1 MKRLLSLLLAT
12 TLLAGCVDAPSTT
25 PSQTALEP
33 QSLGLSAAPTPAIED
48 AWWKAFNDPQ
58 LDALVDQALAGSPT
72 LQLALARMREAQSQL
87 SVSRAA
93 TYPQLTVDA
102 QEQRE
107 HFSKEYVIPPPPF
120 GPGGT
125 MQWIGTVQANLS
137 WSLDFFGKQAAQVDQ
152 ARSTAEAAALDAT
165 AARLALAGSVTQ
177 AYIAL
182 DRAYLLAD
190 VADET
195 VKQREGVLRLTQG
208 RVNSGLDSKAS
219 DEQARALLAVAKED
233 LIRAQAERDL
243 AVHAIAALI
252 GRGADAYSI
261 SRPRLDSAALSLP
274 AVLPVDLLA
283 RRADIAAAE
292 ARVDAATSGRQAAHQ
307 AFYPDINLVG
317 AAGFAAIGLGG
328 LFTGNA
334 AQYALG
340 PAIHLPIFDA
350 GALRAKYAGA
360 TAGLDEA
367 VASYNQS
374 VVTAVKQT
382 SDAITQLQSLQA
394 QAAQQGEALHAS
406 SASFDLAT
414 RRYRSGLSPQLNV
427 LSAEDVLIQAKR
439 QDASISAD
447 LLSARVSLLM
457 ALGGGYAPANDNSNT
472 ASNDQD
478 HGQ

>member
-1 MKRLLSLLLAT
+1 MKRLLGLLLAT
-12 TLLAGCVDAPSTT
+12 ILLAGCVDAPSTI
-25 PSQTALEP
+25 PSQTALKP
-33 QSLGLSAAPTPAIED
+33 RSLGLSAVSAPMIED
-48 AWWKAFNDPQ
+48 AWWKAFGDPQ
-58 LDALVDQALAGSPT
+58 LDALVDRALAGSPT
-72 LQLALARMREAQSQL
+72 LQVALARMREAQSQL
-87 SVSRAA
+87 SASRAA
-93 TYPQLTVDA
+93 TYPQLSFDA
-102 QEQRE
+102 EEQRE

-125 MQWIGTVQANLS
+125 VQWIGTVQANLS
-137 WSLDFFGKQAAQVDQ
+137 WSLDFFGKQAAQVDAAHSSAQ
-152 ARSTAEAAALDAT
+152 AAELDAA

-190 VADET
+190 VAGET

-219 DEQARALLAVAKED
+219 DEQATALLAIAKED
-233 LIRAQAERDL
+233 LIRTQAERDM
-243 AVHAIAALI
+243 AVHEIAALI
-252 GRGADAYSI
+252 GRGADAYAI
-261 SRPRLDSAALSLP
+261 ARPQLDNAALALP
-274 AVLPVDLLA
+274 AVLPADLLA

-292 ARVDAATSGRQAAHQ
+292 ARVDAAISGRRAAHQ
-307 AFYPDINLVG
+307 AFYPDINLIG

-350 GALRAKYAGA
+350 GELRAKYAGA
-360 TAGLDEA
+360 TAQLDEA

-374 VVTAVKQT
+374 VVTSVKQA

-394 QAAQQGEALHAS
+394 RAAQQGEALHAS
-406 SASFDLAT
+406 NASFDLAM

-439 QDASISAD
+439 QDASISTD
-447 LLSARVSLLM
+447 LLSARVSLLL
-457 ALGGGYAPANDNSNT
+457 ALGGGYTNTNSNM
-472 ASNDQD
+472 ASNNRDN
-478 HGQ
+478 GQ